1 MHLTTHLQLQ
11 CAELRKID
19 PNGEMAFF
27 TRQLFAK
34 MQREFGQTPKLVEL
48 HCYSHLLSIR
58 FDGKSFTESPYN
70 LHNVK
75 DSLNALKVPFEITFD

>member
-11 CAELRKID
+11 CAELQELD

-34 MQREFGQTPKLVEL
+34 MQREFEQTPKLIEL
-48 HCYSHLLSIR
+48 HCYSHLLAIR
-58 FDGKSFTESPYN
+58 FGGKSFTESLGN
-70 LHNVK
+70 LYNVK
-75 DSLNALKVPFEITFD
+75 DSLNVLKIPFEITFD